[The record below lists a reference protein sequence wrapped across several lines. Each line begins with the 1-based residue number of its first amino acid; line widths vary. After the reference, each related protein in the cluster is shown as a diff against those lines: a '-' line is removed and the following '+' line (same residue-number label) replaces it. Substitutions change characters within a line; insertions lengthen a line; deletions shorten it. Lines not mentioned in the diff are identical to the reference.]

1 MKPGL
6 QEKAAVGAAVVDPA
20 EVEVAVAAAATAV
33 EVAADG
39 PAVAVG
45 AAEAAEAE
53 TVTAATAVEAE
64 AAGSFGI
71 RSEILVRWPGNL
83 LREVPRFLLDIY
95 Q

>member
-20 EVEVAVAAAATAV
+20 EVAVGVAAAATV
-33 EVAADG
+33 VAADG

-71 RSEILVRWPGNL
+71 RLEILVRWPGNL